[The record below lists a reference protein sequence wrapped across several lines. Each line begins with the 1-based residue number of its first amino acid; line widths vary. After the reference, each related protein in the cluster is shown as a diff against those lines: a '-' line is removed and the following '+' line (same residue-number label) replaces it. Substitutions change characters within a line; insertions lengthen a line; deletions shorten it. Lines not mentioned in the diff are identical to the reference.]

1 MKQEIKPATGRLGVL
16 VVGVGGAVAT
26 TMIVGT
32 LASRKGLAKPIG
44 SITQLATM
52 RMENNE
58 EKLIKDIVPL
68 TNLEDIVFGGWDI
81 FPDNAYEAAMYAE
94 VLKEKDLNGVKEE
107 LEAIKPMPA
116 AFDHNWAKRLNGTH
130 VKKAA
135 TRWEM
140 VEQLRQDIRDF
151 KAANNCER
159 VVVLWAASTEIK
171 PATGRLGVL
180 VVGVGGAVATTMIVG
195 TLASRKGLAKPIGSI
210 TQLATMRM
218 ENNEEKL
225 IKDIVPLTNLED
237 IVFGGWDI
245 FPDNAYEA
253 AMYAEVLK
261 EKDLNGVKEELEAIK
276 PMPAAFD
283 HNWAKRLNGTHVKK
297 AATRWEMVE
306 QLRQDIRDF
315 KAANNC
321 ERVVVLWAA
330 STEIYIP
337 LSDEHMS
344 LAALEKA
351 MKENN
356 TDVIS
361 PSMCY
366 AYAAIAEDA
375 PFVMGAPNLC
385 VDTPA
390 MWEFSKQKNV
400 PISGKDF
407 KSGQTL
413 MKTVLAPMFKTRM
426 LGVNGWFST
435 NILGNRD
442 GEVLDDP
449 DNFKTKEVSKLSVI
463 DTIFE
468 PEKYPDLYGDVYH
481 KVRINYYPPRKDNKE
496 AWDNI
501 DIFGWM
507 GYPME
512 IKVNFL
518 CRDSIL
524 AAPIAL
530 DLVLFSDLAMRAGMC
545 GIQTWLSFFCKS
557 PMHDFEH
564 QPEHDLF
571 TQWRMVKQTLRN
583 MIGEKEPDYLA

>member
-1 MKQEIKPATGRLGVL
+1 MEKIEVKEAKGKLGIL

-26 TMIVGT
+26 TMITGT
-32 LASRKGLAKPIG
+32 LAARTGLAKPIG
-44 SITQLATM
+44 SISQLATM
-52 RMENNE
+52 RLENGE
-58 EKLIKDIVPL
+58 EKAIKDIVPL
-68 TNLEDIVFGGWDI
+68 TDLNDIVFGGWDI
-81 FPDNAYEAAMYAE
+81 FPDNAYEAALYAE
-94 VLKEKDLNGVKEE
+94 VL
-107 LEAIKPMPA
+107 
-116 AFDHNWAKRLNGTH
+116 KRLNGTH
-130 VKKAA
+130 IKQAA
-135 TRWEM
+135 TRWDM
-140 VEQLRQDIRDF
+140 VEQLRQDIREF

-159 VVVLWAASTEIK
+159 IA
-171 PATGRLGVL
+171 
-180 VVGVGGAVATTMIVG
+180 
-195 TLASRKGLAKPIGSI
+195 
-210 TQLATMRM
+210 
-218 ENNEEKL
+218 
-225 IKDIVPLTNLED
+225 
-237 IVFGGWDI
+237 
-245 FPDNAYEA
+245 
-253 AMYAEVLK
+253 
-261 EKDLNGVKEELEAIK
+261 
-276 PMPAAFD
+276 
-283 HNWAKRLNGTHVKK
+283 
-297 AATRWEMVE
+297 
-306 QLRQDIRDF
+306 
-315 KAANNC
+315 
-321 ERVVVLWAA
+321 VLWAA

-351 MKENN
+351 MKDNN
-356 TDVIS
+356 TEAVS

-366 AYAAIAEDA
+366 AYAAIAEGA
-375 PFVMGAPNLC
+375 PFIMGAPNLC

-390 MWEFSKQKNV
+390 MWEFSKKMNV

-426 LGVNGWFST
+426 LGVSGWFST

-449 DNFKTKEVSKLSVI
+449 ANFKTKEVSKLSVI
-463 DTIFE
+463 DNIFE
-468 PEKYPDLYGDVYH
+468 PEKFPDLYGDVYH

-530 DLVLFSDLAMRAGMC
+530 DLVLFSDLALRAGMY

-564 QPEHDLF
+564 QPVHDLF
-571 TQWRMVKQTLRN
+571 QQWRMVKQTLRD
-583 MIGEKEPDYLA
+583 MIGEKAPNYLD